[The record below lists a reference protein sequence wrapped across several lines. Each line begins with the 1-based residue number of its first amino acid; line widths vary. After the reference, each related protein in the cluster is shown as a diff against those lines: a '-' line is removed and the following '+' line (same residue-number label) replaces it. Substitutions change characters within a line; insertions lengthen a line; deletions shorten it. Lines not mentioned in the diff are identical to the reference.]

1 MVATSIH
8 SASKKRDS
16 HPLDSSKVDPSK
28 VDPSFK
34 TLLWLVALGFFMQ
47 SLDST
52 IVNTA
57 LPSMAQNL
65 GESPLQMQSVV
76 VAYVLAVAAVIPVSG
91 WIAERIGIR
100 YAYITAIVIFS
111 IASLFCALSQSLD
124 QLIAAR
130 VLQGVGGAMLLPVGR
145 LAILKI
151 VPRAQF
157 LAAMSFITIPG
168 LIGPLIGPALGGWL
182 VQVATWHWIFLIN
195 LPIGII
201 GALLT
206 LNVMPLLKNASLPR
220 FDLSGYIL
228 LVVGMVC
235 LSLSLEGLSD
245 KGNLGIM
252 MILLMMGIAASV
264 AYIFHASRQKKAL
277 FRADLFKNRC
287 FSIGII
293 GNLFARLGGGSLPFL
308 LPLLLQLALGYTPL
322 QAGLMM
328 MPLVLGAMTIKRTIT
343 PIIKRFGYR
352 RVLVTN
358 TLLVGLGIASFA
370 LTSGEHATWLNV
382 IHFFIFGMINS
393 VQFTAMNTLTL
404 KDLEPQH
411 ASSGNS
417 LLSMIM
423 MLSMSLGIATAAAI
437 LSGFTVRF
445 ESNLLAAFQAT
456 FMCMGLMTMAAAWI
470 FWQLEPDDKRCDE
483 QQEAKI
489 GLPESS

>member
-16 HPLDSSKVDPSK
+16 HTLDSGKLDPNK

-65 GESPLQMQSVV
+65 GESPLQMQAVV
-76 VAYVLAVAAVIPVSG
+76 VAYVLAVAAVIPASG
-91 WIAERIGIR
+91 WIADRIGIR
-100 YAYITAIVIFS
+100 YAYLTAIVIFS
-111 IASLFCALSQSLD
+111 IASLFCALSQNLN

-130 VLQGVGGAMLLPVGR
+130 ILQGVGGAMLLPVGR

-206 LNVMPLLKNASLPR
+206 LNVMPLLKNTSLPR

>member
-100 YAYITAIVIFS
+100 YAYLTAIVIFS

-206 LNVMPLLKNASLPR
+206 LKVMPLLKNDSLPR

-235 LSLSLEGLSD
+235 LSLSLEGFSD
-245 KGNLGIM
+245 KGNLGVM

>member
-1 MVATSIH
+1 MATSINLQ
-8 SASKKRDS
+8 AT
-16 HPLDSSKVDPSK
+16 K

-47 SLDST
+47 TLDST

-57 LPSMAQNL
+57 LPSMARHL

-76 VAYVLAVAAVIPVSG
+76 VAYVLSVAAVIPASG

-100 YAYITAIVIFS
+100 YAYLTAIIIFS
-111 IASLFCALSQSLD
+111 IASLFCALSENLN

-182 VQVATWHWIFLIN
+182 VEVASWHWIFLIN
-195 LPIGII
+195 LPIGVI
-201 GALLT
+201 GAILT
-206 LNVMPLLKNASLPR
+206 LKVMPILKNATLPR
-220 FDLSGYIL
+220 FDSSGYVL

-235 LSLSLEGLSD
+235 LSLSLDGLSD
-245 KGNLGIM
+245 RDNIGMM
-252 MILLMMGIAASV
+252 MILLIMGIAASV
-264 AYIFHASRQKKAL
+264 AYIFHANRQKNAL
-277 FRADLFKNRC
+277 FRADLFKNRS
-287 FSIGII
+287 FSIGIF

-308 LPLLLQLALGYTPL
+308 MPLMLQLALGYSPL
-322 QAGLMM
+322 QAGMMM

-343 PIIKRFGYR
+343 PLIQRFGYR

-358 TLLVGLGIASFA
+358 TVLVGLGIASFA
-370 LTSGEHATWLNV
+370 LTTAEHATWLKV

-423 MLSMSLGIATAAAI
+423 MLSMSLGIAAAAAI
-437 LSGFTVRF
+437 LTGFTVRY
-445 ESNLLAAFQAT
+445 EQHILSAFHAT
-456 FMCMGLMTMAAAWI
+456 FVCMGMMTMAAAWI
-470 FWQLEPDDKRCDE
+470 FWQLEPDDKKCKRLE
-483 QQEAKI
+483 EAEV
-489 GLPESS
+489 GLPE

>member
-1 MVATSIH
+1 
-8 SASKKRDS
+8 
-16 HPLDSSKVDPSK
+16 
-28 VDPSFK
+28 
-34 TLLWLVALGFFMQ
+34 
-47 SLDST
+47 
-52 IVNTA
+52 
-57 LPSMAQNL
+57 
-65 GESPLQMQSVV
+65 
-76 VAYVLAVAAVIPVSG
+76 
-91 WIAERIGIR
+91 
-100 YAYITAIVIFS
+100 
-111 IASLFCALSQSLD
+111 
-124 QLIAAR
+124 
-130 VLQGVGGAMLLPVGR
+130 MLLPVGR

-206 LNVMPLLKNASLPR
+206 LNVMPLLKNTSLPR

-358 TLLVGLGIASFA
+358 TILVG
-370 LTSGEHATWLNV
+370 
-382 IHFFIFGMINS
+382 
-393 VQFTAMNTLTL
+393 
-404 KDLEPQH
+404 
-411 ASSGNS
+411 
-417 LLSMIM
+417 
-423 MLSMSLGIATAAAI
+423 LGIATAAAI
-437 LSGFTVRF
+437 LSGFTVRY
-445 ESNLLAAFQAT
+445 EHNLLSAFHAT
-456 FMCMGLMTMAAAWI
+456 FICMGLITMAAAWI

>member
-100 YAYITAIVIFS
+100 YAYLTAIVIFS
-111 IASLFCALSQSLD
+111 IASLFCALSQNLN

-206 LNVMPLLKNASLPR
+206 LKVMPLLKNDSLPR

-245 KGNLGIM
+245 KGNLGVM

-328 MPLVLGAMTIKRTIT
+328 MPLVLGAMTIKGTIT

>member
-8 SASKKRDS
+8 SPSKK
-16 HPLDSSKVDPSK
+16 LDTGKLDPSK

-76 VAYVLAVAAVIPVSG
+76 VAYVLAVAAVIPASG
-91 WIAERIGIR
+91 WIADRIGIR
-100 YAYITAIVIFS
+100 YAYLTAIVIFS
-111 IASLFCALSQSLD
+111 IASLFCAISQNLN

-130 VLQGVGGAMLLPVGR
+130 ILQGVGGAMLLPVGR

-358 TLLVGLGIASFA
+358 TILVGLGIASFA
-370 LTSGEHATWLNV
+370 LTSGEHATWLKV
-382 IHFFIFGMINS
+382 THFFIFGMINS

-437 LSGFTVRF
+437 LSGFTVRY
-445 ESNLLAAFQAT
+445 EHNLLSAFHAT
-456 FMCMGLMTMAAAWI
+456 FICMGLITMAAAWI
-470 FWQLEPDDKRCDE
+470 FWQLEPDDRQSKRRKEDE
-483 QQEAKI
+483 I

>member
-100 YAYITAIVIFS
+100 YAYLTAIVIFS

-206 LNVMPLLKNASLPR
+206 LKVMPLLKNDSLPR

-245 KGNLGIM
+245 KGNLGVM

>member
-1 MVATSIH
+1 MVARSIH

-100 YAYITAIVIFS
+100 YAYLTAIVIFS

-206 LNVMPLLKNASLPR
+206 LKVMPLLKNDSLPR

>member
-8 SASKKRDS
+8 SPSKE
-16 HPLDSSKVDPSK
+16 LDTGKLDPSK

-76 VAYVLAVAAVIPVSG
+76 VAYVLAVAAVIPASG
-91 WIAERIGIR
+91 WIADRIGIR
-100 YAYITAIVIFS
+100 YAYLTAIVIFS
-111 IASLFCALSQSLD
+111 IASLFCALSQNLN

-130 VLQGVGGAMLLPVGR
+130 ILQGVGGAMLLPVGR

-195 LPIGII
+195 LPIGMI

-358 TLLVGLGIASFA
+358 TILVGLGIASFA
-370 LTSGEHATWLNV
+370 LTSGEHATWLKV
-382 IHFFIFGMINS
+382 THFFIFGMINS

-404 KDLEPQH
+404 KDLQPQH

-437 LSGFTVRF
+437 LSGFTVRY
-445 ESNLLAAFQAT
+445 EHNLLSAFHAT
-456 FMCMGLMTMAAAWI
+456 FICMGLITMTAAWI

>member
-100 YAYITAIVIFS
+100 YAYLTAIVIFS

-206 LNVMPLLKNASLPR
+206 LKVMPLLKNDSLPR

>member
-100 YAYITAIVIFS
+100 YAYLTAIVIFS

-168 LIGPLIGPALGGWL
+168 LIGPALGGWL

-206 LNVMPLLKNASLPR
+206 LKVMPLLKNDSLPR

-245 KGNLGIM
+245 KGNLGVM

-370 LTSGEHATWLNV
+370 LTSGEHATWLKV

>member
-100 YAYITAIVIFS
+100 YAYLTAIVIFS

-206 LNVMPLLKNASLPR
+206 LKVMPLLKNDSLPR

-245 KGNLGIM
+245 KGNLGVM

-370 LTSGEHATWLNV
+370 LTSGEHATWLKV
-382 IHFFIFGMINS
+382 THFFIFGMINS